1 MSLGTWARVVVATDF
16 GGPEVLSVVD
26 QQVPDPEADEV
37 RIAVR
42 AAGVNPIDVKVYS
55 GAYGTDRS
63 QLPRRLGSEA
73 AGVVNAVG
81 AGVEGVAVGEEVI
94 AFRAPGAYASELLAP
109 AGSIVAKPAAL
120 GWHEAAG
127 LMLTGSTA
135 VHTLTATGVG
145 AGDTVLVHGGSGGVG
160 LMVVQLARLRGARVV
175 ATAGARNHELL
186 RSLGAEPVLYGDGL
200 ADRVRALAPDG
211 VDAAIDTVGTD
222 EAMDVSL
229 ALVPDRGRIATIANF
244 DRAPREGVKLLGNG
258 PGADPG
264 QDVRDGARPELARL
278 AGSGELR
285 VVVAAVFP
293 FDRAADAHRQV
304 AGGHTTGK
312 VVLVP

>member
-1 MSLGTWARVVVATDF
+1 VVATDF
-16 GGPEVLSVVD
+16 GGPEVLSVID
-26 QQVPDPEADEV
+26 EQVPDPAAGQV

-55 GAYGTDRS
+55 GAFGTDRS
-63 QLPRRLGSEA
+63 QLPRHLGSEA
-73 AGVVNAVG
+73 AGVVTAVG
-81 AGVEGVAVGEEVI
+81 SGVGGIAVGDEVI

-109 AGSIVAKPAAL
+109 AEAIVAKPAAL
-120 GWHEAAG
+120 GWHGAAG

-145 AGDTVLVHGGSGGVG
+145 AGETVLVHGGSGGVG

-175 ATAGARNHELL
+175 ATAGERNHELL

-200 ADRVRALAPDG
+200 ADRVRAAAPDG
-211 VDAAIDTVGTD
+211 LDAAIDAVGTD

-229 ALVPDRGRIATIANF
+229 ALVQDRGRIATIANF
-244 DRAPREGVKLLGNG
+244 DRAPREGVRLLGNG

-264 QDVRDGARPELARL
+264 QDIRDGARPELARL
-278 AGSGELR
+278 AGSGRLR
-285 VVVAAVFP
+285 VVVAAAFG